1 MNGGLG
7 ILPAEYNI
15 FYNNLILIPAIAFIM
30 SACVKGI
37 LSWIVSKKFSLKD
50 ALSSGGMPS
59 VHSAVVTS
67 LTTAVA
73 LKHGIYSDLFAISL
87 GFTVIII
94 YDAINIRYEAGLHAV
109 AINQLKNSGE
119 KFKESLGHLPSEAFA
134 GSMLGIVISLALYI
148 PF

>member
-1 MNGGLG
+1 MEFNF
-7 ILPAEYNI
+7 
-15 FYNNLILIPAIAFIM
+15 FYLHLISIPSIAFVI
-30 SACVKGI
+30 AVIIKGFSSI
-37 LSWIVSKKFSLKD
+37 FTCGKFNIKK

-73 LKHGIYSDLFAISL
+73 LKYGVSSDLFAISL

-109 AINQLKNSGE
+109 AINKLLGE

-134 GSMLGIVISLALYI
+134 GSVLGILVSMFLFYI
-148 PF
+148 

>member
-1 MNGGLG
+1 MYASGKFNIKKALG
-7 ILPAEYNI
+7 
-15 FYNNLILIPAIAFIM
+15 
-30 SACVKGI
+30 
-37 LSWIVSKKFSLKD
+37 
-50 ALSSGGMPS
+50 SGGMPS

-73 LKHGIYSDLFAISL
+73 LKYWVSSDLFAISL

-109 AINQLKNSGE
+109 AINRLIWE

-134 GSMLGIVISLALYI
+134 GSVLGIVTALFLFYI
-148 PF
+148 